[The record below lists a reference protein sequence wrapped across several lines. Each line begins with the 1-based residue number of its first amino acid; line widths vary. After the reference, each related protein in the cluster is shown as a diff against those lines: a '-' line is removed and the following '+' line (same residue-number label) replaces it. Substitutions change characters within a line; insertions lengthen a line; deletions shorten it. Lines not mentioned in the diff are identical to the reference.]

1 MAAEVICRER
11 ATEQMLVSVTKRTQ
25 IVLGISHSDGLL
37 MFIMKPMHKIT
48 RGQRPLPVSEMEP
61 IPLTEEGTGGVLS
74 NWEHQND
81 GIAKLT

>member
-37 MFIMKPMHKIT
+37 MFIMEPMHKIT
-48 RGQRPLPVSEMEP
+48 RGQRPLPVSEMVP
-61 IPLTEEGTGGVLS
+61 IL
-74 NWEHQND
+74 
-81 GIAKLT
+81 